1 MITCELKELND
12 EGVTSI
18 RILHAFAVIFN
29 QSFLIGNQ
37 KKTLLNSEGE
47 LGHLDLVSEISLK

>member
-18 RILHAFAVIFN
+18 RILHAFTVIFN
-29 QSFLIGNQ
+29 ESFLIGE
-37 KKTLLNSEGE
+37 KKTSF
-47 LGHLDLVSEISLK
+47 D

>member
-29 QSFLIGNQ
+29 QSFLIGN
-37 KKTLLNSEGE
+37 KKNSFE
-47 LGHLDLVSEISLK
+47 

>member
-1 MITCELKELND
+1 MITCELKEFID

-18 RILHAFAVIFN
+18 RILHAFTVIFIE
-29 QSFLIGNQ
+29 SFLIG
-37 KKTLLNSEGE
+37 KKTPLLISEGE

>member
-12 EGVTSI
+12 EGVTII
-18 RILHAFAVIFN
+18 RILHAFTVFFHER
-29 QSFLIGNQ
+29 FLIGEKNP
-37 KKTLLNSEGE
+37 LLNSEEG

>member
-1 MITCELKELND
+1 MITCELKEFID

-18 RILHAFAVIFN
+18 RILHAFAVIFK
-29 QSFLIGNQ
+29 SFLIGNK